1 MSLREMVSRKV
12 VELVDG
18 VEASL
23 VFSAVEVN
31 DLAVGG
37 LVRLT
42 GPVDLDRYGA
52 FPMELTNPRTGLLA
66 RIPGIRFWVREENGV
81 VVDRPLN
88 VVSKGLIG
96 QLHGDLASGAIFST
110 RYVITAVG
118 AAPRTE
124 YQVKRTPL

>member
-1 MSLREMVSRKV
+1 M
-12 VELVDG
+12 
-18 VEASL
+18 A
-23 VFSAVEVN
+23 FSAIELN
-31 DLAVGG
+31 DLTSGT

-42 GPVDLDRYGA
+42 GPVDLDRYGS
-52 FPMELTNPRTGLLA
+52 FPMELTNPRTGLLVKL
-66 RIPGIRFWVREENGV
+66 PGVRFWVREENGL

-96 QLHGDLASGAIFST
+96 QLHGDLASGEIFRQ
-110 RYVITAVG
+110 RYAVTAVG